1 VLTSFPSLC
10 LQLVDLCMLDVGS
23 LDFTY
28 SVLATS
34 ALYHTESEAVAL
46 AVSGYTWPAI
56 ARCVRWMSAFALA
69 LRERSPLQPKCFHG
83 VQPDDAH
90 HLQVSTRTIY
100 CLLFGSVVD
109 PDPHYSLY
117 AGSGTRSA
125 SICRCRKPECMESES
140 FSAFF
145 QGFEPFCE
153 ARI

>member
-1 VLTSFPSLC
+1 
-10 LQLVDLCMLDVGS
+10 MLDVGS

-90 HLQVSTRTIY
+90 HLQVSARY
-100 CLLFGSVVD
+100 FLFTLWIRIRIKVYKLD
-109 PDPHYSLY
+109 PEPDPHQF
-117 AGSGTRSA
+117 ADV
-125 SICRCRKPECMESES
+125 ESQNEWK
-140 FSAFF
+140 
-145 QGFEPFCE
+145 
-153 ARI
+153 

>member
-1 VLTSFPSLC
+1 MLTSLLSLF
-10 LQLVDLCMLDVGS
+10 QLVDLCMLDVGS

-90 HLQVSTRTIY
+90 HLQVSARY
-100 CLLFGSVVD
+100 VLSLLLFGCVVD
-109 PDPHYSLY
+109 PDPPLKFTGICWIRNRIRINLLMSSHNVWTMSLF
-117 AGSGTRSA
+117 TL
-125 SICRCRKPECMESES
+125 
-140 FSAFF
+140 
-145 QGFEPFCE
+145 
-153 ARI
+153 

>member
-1 VLTSFPSLC
+1 
-10 LQLVDLCMLDVGS
+10 MLDVGS

-90 HLQVSTRTIY
+90 HLQVSARALFSVFFLAVLWIRIRIKIY
-100 CLLFGSVVD
+100 
-109 PDPHYSLY
+109 
-117 AGSGTRSA
+117 
-125 SICRCRKPECMESES
+125 
-140 FSAFF
+140 
-145 QGFEPFCE
+145 
-153 ARI
+153 

>member
-1 VLTSFPSLC
+1 
-10 LQLVDLCMLDVGS
+10 MLDVGS

-90 HLQVSTRTIY
+90 HLQVSARYFFLTFWL
-100 CLLFGSVVD
+100 CC
-109 PDPHYSLY
+109 
-117 AGSGTRSA
+117 GSGSA
-125 SICRCRKPECMESES
+125 LKFIRCIRNWI
-140 FSAFF
+140 
-145 QGFEPFCE
+145 
-153 ARI
+153 RITLQMLKAKMYGN

>member
-1 VLTSFPSLC
+1 
-10 LQLVDLCMLDVGS
+10 MLDVGS

-90 HLQVSTRTIY
+90 HLQVSTRTIFSF
-100 CLLFGSVVD
+100 LVLAVLWIRIRKDPQHFGNL
-109 PDPHYSLY
+109 DPHQ
-117 AGSGTRSA
+117 
-125 SICRCRKPECMESES
+125 IKI
-140 FSAFF
+140 
-145 QGFEPFCE
+145 
-153 ARI
+153 RIRIKIY